1 MKTIEINQ
9 IIRVVNLLKQVNNQF
24 SALVAET
31 AKEMGVKKTDL
42 MEFINV
48 NSRLFR
54 LENDKKGLRIKTAY
68 PSVSDNPYNQE
79 WLERKQKEYAKTL
92 YVQQWNCYGQLEN
105 FYVDEDKCGTYNS
118 TDSYEVR
125 KHLWRN
131 TKEKME
137 AFIKTGHFFE
147 GTGSTGMW
155 SGKTL
160 PYCLKYDHMIALI
173 DEGWT
178 LDGELPKKVREY
190 QDLRDAGF

>member
-1 MKTIEINQ
+1 
-9 IIRVVNLLKQVNNQF
+9 
-24 SALVAET
+24 
-31 AKEMGVKKTDL
+31 

-92 YVQQWNCYGQLEN
+92 YVRQWNCYGQLEN
-105 FYVDEDKCGTYNS
+105 FYVGTDASSVNDK
-118 TDSYEVR
+118 SYEDR
-125 KHLWRN
+125 KYLWRN

-155 SGKTL
+155 SGTTL
-160 PYCLKYDHMIALI
+160 PYCLKYEHMIALI

-178 LDGELPKKVREY
+178 LDGELPEKVRQY

>member
-92 YVQQWNCYGQLEN
+92 YVRQWNCYGQLEN
-105 FYVDEDKCGTYNS
+105 FYVGTDASSVNDK
-118 TDSYEVR
+118 SYEDR
-125 KHLWRN
+125 KYLWRN

-155 SGKTL
+155 SGTTL
-160 PYCLKYDHMIALI
+160 PYCLKYEHMIALI

-178 LDGELPKKVREY
+178 LDGELPEKVRQY

>member
-1 MKTIEINQ
+1 MKKIEINQ

-68 PSVSDNPYNQE
+68 PSVSDNPYNPE
-79 WLERKQKEYAKTL
+79 WLERKQKEYARTL
-92 YVQQWNCYGQLEN
+92 YVRQWNCYGQLEN
-105 FYVDEDKCGTYNS
+105 FYVGTDASSVNDKSYEDKKY
-118 TDSYEVR
+118 
-125 KHLWRN
+125 LWRN

-155 SGKTL
+155 SGTTL
-160 PYCLKYDHMIALI
+160 PYCLKYEHMIALI

>member
-9 IIRVVNLLKQVNNQF
+9 IIRVVNLLKQVNNQY

-92 YVQQWNCYGQLEN
+92 YVRQWNCYGQLEN
-105 FYVDEDKCGTYNS
+105 FYVGTDASSVNDKSYEDKKY
-118 TDSYEVR
+118 
-125 KHLWRN
+125 LWRN

-155 SGKTL
+155 SGTTL

-178 LDGELPKKVREY
+178 LDGELPEKVRQY

>member
-1 MKTIEINQ
+1 MKPIEINQ
-9 IIRVVNLLKQVNNQF
+9 IIRVVNLLKQVNNQY

-92 YVQQWNCYGQLEN
+92 YVRQWNCYGQLEN
-105 FYVDEDKCGTYNS
+105 FYVGTDASSVNDKSYEDKKY
-118 TDSYEVR
+118 
-125 KHLWRN
+125 LWRN

-155 SGKTL
+155 SGTTL
-160 PYCLKYDHMIALI
+160 PYCLKYEHMIALI

-178 LDGELPKKVREY
+178 LDGELPEKVRPY

>member
-1 MKTIEINQ
+1 MKKIEINQ

-68 PSVSDNPYNQE
+68 PSVSDNPYNPE

-92 YVQQWNCYGQLEN
+92 YVRQWNCYGQLEN
-105 FYVDEDKCGTYNS
+105 FYVGTDASSVNDKSYEDKKY
-118 TDSYEVR
+118 
-125 KHLWRN
+125 LWRN

-155 SGKTL
+155 SGTTL
-160 PYCLKYDHMIALI
+160 PYCLKYEHMIALI

>member
-79 WLERKQKEYAKTL
+79 WLERKKKEYAKTL
-92 YVQQWNCYGQLEN
+92 YVRQWNCYGQLED
-105 FYVDEDKCGTYNS
+105 FYVGTDASSVNDKSYEDKKY
-118 TDSYEVR
+118 
-125 KHLWRN
+125 LWRN

-155 SGKTL
+155 SGTTL
-160 PYCLKYDHMIALI
+160 PYCLKYEHMIALI

-178 LDGELPKKVREY
+178 LDGELPEKVRQY

>member
-1 MKTIEINQ
+1 MKKIEINQ

-68 PSVSDNPYNQE
+68 PSVSDNPYNPE

-92 YVQQWNCYGQLEN
+92 YVRQWNCYGQLEN
-105 FYVDEDKCGTYNS
+105 FYVDEDKCDTYNS

-155 SGKTL
+155 SSKTL
-160 PYCLKYDHMIALI
+160 PYCLKYEHMMALI

-178 LDGELPKKVREY
+178 LNGELPEKVIPY

>member
-1 MKTIEINQ
+1 MKKIEINQ

-68 PSVSDNPYNQE
+68 PSVSDNPYNPE
-79 WLERKQKEYAKTL
+79 WLERKQKEYARTL
-92 YVQQWNCYGQLEN
+92 YVRQWNCYGQLEN
-105 FYVDEDKCGTYNS
+105 FYVGTDASSVNDKSYEDKKY
-118 TDSYEVR
+118 
-125 KHLWRN
+125 LWRN
-131 TKEKME
+131 TREKME

-155 SGKTL
+155 SGTTL
-160 PYCLKYDHMIALI
+160 PYCLKYEHMIALI